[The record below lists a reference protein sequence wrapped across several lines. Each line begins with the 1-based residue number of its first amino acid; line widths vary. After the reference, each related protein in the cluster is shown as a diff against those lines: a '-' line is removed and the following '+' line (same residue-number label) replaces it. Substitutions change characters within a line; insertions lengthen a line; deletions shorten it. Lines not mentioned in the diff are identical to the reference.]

1 MRDGTEGRR
10 MRKIKL
16 ARWAHASMRAQGRV
30 PGAEGRAKIAANR
43 LARKL
48 NAANG
53 IHAGTLTGN
62 VKLPPPS
69 RG

>member
-10 MRKIKL
+10 MRLIML
-16 ARWAHASMRAQGRV
+16 AKQAHRSMRAQGRV

-48 NAANG
+48 NAVNG
-53 IHAGTLTGN
+53 ICAGTPSAN